1 MFGKEMPNLGQA
13 IFTMKAPN
21 KDKSRT
27 MYDIDPK
34 EKEPQ
39 RESPVMVNRAM
50 YNANLPSYMQT

>member
-27 MYDIDPK
+27 MYDIDP
-34 EKEPQ
+34 Q